1 MIVPLYPPLD
11 GTPAER
17 FADFLQKLNRAQIAG
32 DRSAMASLA
41 EQEIAFCQDAAFV
54 GNQKLIYE
62 TCIRVVSDLVRLRWT
77 IVEQGHGFAL
87 ENRRD
92 VVAGRPTS
100 ELIAGKKIIREELR
114 PVVSEQLQNP
124 SVREFIRRMEEGT
137 KAKKSIKLLIA
148 DGKELA
154 QRLEPAKSAAGEDRR
169 FQLQTAIQPY
179 LQHVTDQT
187 DPFTGQTLREIW
199 RYFRYTWSIP
209 QVAVPGR
216 QMLYLVRDRAH
227 PHHAVMGIAS
237 LNNCPL
243 EMGEAREAF
252 IGWHR
257 KSVVCRLLEAAER
270 GADALESEVRW
281 LEGRISTSLSEVD
294 WTNLVT
300 PEQVE
305 NPDAELIKG
314 LLKKGQDFAKRR
326 EEVLRLVAQGD
337 GDEFDPDLWD
347 FAGAPPVDDDILR
360 IEAKASADARMHTAR
375 KQLIAKKRA
384 NALGRLLQARL
395 TIAAYRTELA
405 DPERVFE
412 ALGKDEVKT
421 AINITLDALKGRRS
435 GANLLE
441 ITTCGA
447 VAPYSGILG
456 GKLVSM
462 LMLSPEVAADY
473 KSAYST
479 PSIIS
484 SQMRNKP
491 VVRDNSLV
499 YLGTT
504 SLYMHGSSQYN
515 RVKIPEGIINPD
527 QKEIKYLQIG
537 QTSGFGTVQFSPE
550 TSRSIDLLLS
560 TQKAFK
566 DVNSVFGEGTSPKLR
581 KMKAGLKLLGFDADK
596 LMQHRQ
602 HRLIYAAPLFPGARD
617 WLMERNEDLPHF
629 LDSPNQHR
637 DATEKIAEYW
647 RSRWLASRLDY
658 EPAMRA
664 IAGDKFRY
672 LSEVLE
678 GDMGSEC
685 GNGKRQSCG

>member
-17 FADFLQKLNRAQIAG
+17 FTVFLQKLSQAQIAG

-41 EQEIAFCQDAAFV
+41 EREIAFCQDVAFM
-54 GNQKLIYE
+54 GDQKLIYE
-62 TCIRVVSDLVRLRWT
+62 ACIRVVSDLVRLRWT
-77 IVEQGHGFAL
+77 IVEQGYGFAL

-92 VVAGRPTS
+92 VIAGRPTS
-100 ELIAGKKIIREELR
+100 ELVAGKKIIREELR
-114 PVVSEQLQNP
+114 PLVSEQLQSP
-124 SVREFIRRMEEGT
+124 SVQEFIRRMEDGSKT
-137 KAKKSIKLLIA
+137 KKSIKLLLA
-148 DGKELA
+148 DSEELA
-154 QRLEPAKSAAGEDRR
+154 RRLEPARSADAVERGNLLRN
-169 FQLQTAIQPY
+169 AIQPY
-179 LQHVTDQT
+179 LQHVTDQI

-227 PHHAVMGIAS
+227 PQHAVIGIAS

-257 KSVVCRLLEAAER
+257 KSIVARLLEAAER
-270 GADALESEVRW
+270 GKSALELEVKW
-281 LEGRISTSLSEVD
+281 LEDRIRTSLSEVD

-305 NPDAELIKG
+305 NPDAELIRG

-337 GDEFDPDLWD
+337 GEEFEPELWD

-360 IEAKASADARMHTAR
+360 IEAKASADSRMHAAR

-395 TIAAYRTELA
+395 TIASCRTDLI
-405 DPERVFE
+405 DPARVLE
-412 ALGKDEVKT
+412 AINRDDVKS

-456 GKLVSM
+456 GKLVAM
-462 LMLSPEVAADY
+462 LMLSPEIGADY
-473 KSAYST
+473 KFVYNA

-484 SQMRNKP
+484 SQMRNQP
-491 VVRDNSLV
+491 VVRNNSLV

-515 RVKIPEGIINPD
+515 RLKIPAGTIAPD
-527 QKEIKYLQIG
+527 QQEIRYLPIG
-537 QTSGFGTVQFSPE
+537 QTSGFGTLQFSPE

-581 KMKAGLKLLGFDADK
+581 KIKAGLKILGFDADR

-602 HRLIYAAPLFPGARD
+602 HRLIYAAPLFPAARD
-617 WLMERNEDLPHF
+617 WLMERSEELPHY
-629 LDSPNQHR
+629 LASPDQHR
-637 DATEKIAEYW
+637 DATESIAEYW

-664 IAGDKFRY
+664 IATDRFRY
-672 LSEVLE
+672 LSEASDE
-678 GDMGSEC
+678 ETGSEQF
-685 GNGKRQSCG
+685 NGKRQSCG